1 MTGGLGKQAKVLTDK
16 QLDTLMSFVS
26 GTNYSSRNR
35 VIVALSF
42 YAGLRAK
49 EIANL
54 KWGMV
59 MDAEGKVGE
68 ALALENSA
76 SKGKSGRVIP
86 LHRLLQDALIVLLA
100 HETEKGRV
108 SQDAFVIT
116 LQKKSTD
123 AVMRA
128 QSVKFL
134 FRDWYS
140 RLNLTGA
147 SSHSGRRHFITRI
160 ARQVGTVGGS
170 IRDVQATEWTQAIV
184 FGNALYRD
192 RFRSTTKS
200 GSTGCSRQDT
210 HPSAVGDI
218 HTGP

>member
-16 QLDTLMSFVS
+16 QLDTLLSFVS

-54 KWGMV
+54 TWGMV
-59 MDAEGKVGE
+59 LDAEGKVGE

-76 SKGKSGRVIP
+76 SKGKSGRVVP
-86 LHRLLQDALIVLLA
+86 LHRVLRDALITLLA
-100 HETEKGRV
+100 HETEKERV
-108 SQDAFVIT
+108 SEDGYVLT

-123 AVMRA
+123 PVVRA

-140 RLNLTGA
+140 RLNFTGS
-147 SSHSGRRHFITRI
+147 SSHSGRRFFITRV
-160 ARQVGTVGGS
+160 ARQVGAVGGS
-170 IRDVQATEWTQAIV
+170 IRDVQS
-184 FGNALYRD
+184 L
-192 RFRSTTKS
+192 S
-200 GSTGCSRQDT
+200 GHKQLSSVMRYVETDPEAQRKVIDKL
-210 HPSAVGDI
+210 
-218 HTGP
+218 

>member
-59 MDAEGKVGE
+59 VDAEGSVGE
-68 ALALENSA
+68 AIALENVA

-116 LQKKSTD
+116 LQKKSAD

-170 IRDVQATEWTQAIV
+170 IRDVQA
-184 FGNALYRD
+184 L
-192 RFRSTTKS
+192 S
-200 GSTGCSRQDT
+200 GHKQLSSECVISRPIPK
-210 HPSAVGDI
+210 HNEK
-218 HTGP
+218 

>member
-16 QLDTLMSFVS
+16 QLDTLWSFVS

-59 MDAEGKVGE
+59 VDAEGSVGE
-68 ALALENSA
+68 AIALENVA

-86 LHRLLQDALIVLLA
+86 LHRVLRDAMVVLLA
-100 HETEKGRV
+100 HEREKGRV
-108 SQDAFVIT
+108 SQDGYVIT

-123 AVMRA
+123 PVMRA

-147 SSHSGRRHFITRI
+147 SSHSGRRYFITRI

-170 IRDVQATEWTQAIV
+170 IRDVQS
-184 FGNALYRD
+184 L
-192 RFRSTTKS
+192 S
-200 GSTGCSRQDT
+200 GHKQLSSVMRYIETDAEAQRKVIDKL
-210 HPSAVGDI
+210 
-218 HTGP
+218 